1 MSVPGRKYRDAAK
14 PTLQATFR
22 AVRRRAGRAEGH
34 PAGRTN
40 GRLASGRPRAD
51 APPMTKRVIATLLWF
66 YAGWYAGA
74 MTAALFGISPALG
87 PIFAVAAAAIIGGD
101 PRGIIWGRTGKA

>member
-1 MSVPGRKYRDAAK
+1 
-14 PTLQATFR
+14 
-22 AVRRRAGRAEGH
+22 
-34 PAGRTN
+34 
-40 GRLASGRPRAD
+40 
-51 APPMTKRVIATLLWF
+51 MTKRVLATLLWF

-101 PRGIIWGRTGKA
+101 PRGIIWGSRFRLAESATPVARTQAAEPAI